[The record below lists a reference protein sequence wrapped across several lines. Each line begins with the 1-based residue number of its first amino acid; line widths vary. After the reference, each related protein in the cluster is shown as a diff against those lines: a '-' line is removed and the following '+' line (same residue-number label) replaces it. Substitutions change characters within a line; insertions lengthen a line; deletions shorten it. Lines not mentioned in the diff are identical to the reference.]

1 MGQVWVLDTE
11 TKGTGANVVP
21 LEKVLQKRS
30 SPLDHLFVPPKRR
43 PRPAP
48 APEPRLPRRFKVID
62 VMTRQPLVY
71 DASAR
76 DTVDVLRDVRSIV
89 DVNVY
94 VWESKRSDWRL
105 LTLAEQRMIWNARD
119 VGRRLIAAT
128 TD

>member
-1 MGQVWVLDTE
+1 MPPASDIQIART
-11 TKGTGANVVP
+11 N
-21 LEKVLQKRS
+21 
-30 SPLDHLFVPPKRR
+30 HLFVAPKPR

-62 VMTRQPLVY
+62 VMTRQPLV
-71 DASAR
+71 DGASAR

-105 LTLAEQRMIWNARD
+105 LTLAEQRMVWNARD
-119 VGRRLIAAT
+119 HPRSDAA
-128 TD
+128 